1 MNQLP
6 ISVLFIALV
15 VLIIISA
22 FFSGS
27 ETGLMS
33 INRYRLRNLASKK
46 HKSASRVSA
55 LLDKTDKLLSMI
67 LLGNNFVNILASAI
81 ATVIGIRLYGD
92 SGIAIATG
100 VLTFVI
106 LLFAEITP
114 KTISA
119 IYPEKIA
126 YPASVILKP
135 LMLILSPFV
144 YVLNI
149 LSKLILRIFGINIK
163 TEQNTAL
170 NKDEI
175 KTVLHDSKK
184 RISNNHHKMLLGIL
198 ELDQMTV
205 EDVMVPRNEI
215 YGIDIEDEWDD
226 IVQAIVNSAHTRIPI
241 YRQDIANLIG
251 IIHSKNVIGLLH
263 DLSADKTKFM
273 QKITEPFYIPANAP
287 LNNQLADFQQQKQR
301 VGMVVNEYG
310 DFQGIVTL
318 EDILEEVIGNF
329 TTDAFVPA
337 EEIHTQKDGS
347 ALVDCTIQV
356 RELNK
361 ELGLNLPTDKAKTL
375 NGLLLEAL
383 ENIPKPGISVK
394 IQNVPIE
401 IISTRSN
408 SINKVKIN
416 PAK

>member
-6 ISVLFIALV
+6 ISVLFIALA

-27 ETGLMS
+27 ETSLMS
-33 INRYRLRNLASKK
+33 INRYRLRNLVQKN
-46 HKSASRVSA
+46 HKGASRVSA

-81 ATVIGIRLYGD
+81 ATVIGLRLYGD
-92 SGIAIATG
+92 NGIAIATG
-100 VLTFVI
+100 VLTLVI

-114 KTISA
+114 KTLSA
-119 IYPEKIA
+119 IYPEKFA
-126 YPASVILKP
+126 YPASTLLKP
-135 LMLILSPFV
+135 LMFILSPFV
-144 YVLNI
+144 YVLNL
-149 LSKLILRIFGINIK
+149 LSKLILRIFGIQIK
-163 TEQNTAL
+163 TKQNIAL

-175 KTVLHDSKK
+175 KTVLDDSKNL
-184 RISNNHHKMLLGIL
+184 ISSSYHKMLLGIL
-198 ELDQMTV
+198 DLDQMTV

-215 YGIDIEDEWDD
+215 YGIDIEDEWEV
-226 IVQAIVNSAHTRIPI
+226 IVQAIVNSSHTRIPI

-251 IIHSKNVIGLLH
+251 IVHSKNVIGLLH
-263 DLSADKTKFM
+263 EPDADKTQFM
-273 QKITEPFYIPANAP
+273 QKITEPFYIPANTL
-287 LNNQLADFQQQKQR
+287 LNKQLTKFQQQKQR

-337 EEIHTQKDGS
+337 EEIHLQTDGS
-347 ALVDCTIQV
+347 VLVDCTIQV

-383 ENIPKPGISVK
+383 ENIPKPGISIK
-394 IQNVPIE
+394 IQDIPIE
-401 IISTRSN
+401 IISTRNN
-408 SINKVKIN
+408 SINKVRIHT
-416 PAK
+416 